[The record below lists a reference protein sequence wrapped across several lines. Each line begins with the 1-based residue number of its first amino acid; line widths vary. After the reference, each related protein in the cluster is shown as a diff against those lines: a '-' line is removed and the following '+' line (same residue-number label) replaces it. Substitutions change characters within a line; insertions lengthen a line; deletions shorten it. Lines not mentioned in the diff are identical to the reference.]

1 MGFYASDP
9 QPVEAERMKVPRR
22 NRSLASCWTGRKPE
36 MILIGLASM
45 VLAIAPA
52 FAEQAEQAIGDQPPY
67 FTPEG
72 PHLGPQRSSGS
83 EGGSRTELGGPSG
96 SLFGSPESRPPLL
109 REMVDLGNVPM
120 PQPRT
125 LKLNDI
131 VIVTV
136 DEKSHVLSEGEM
148 DRRKNT
154 SLQATLKDWIIFS
167 PRSFG
172 IRLDPQS
179 AGEPKIDGQWDN
191 KYRAQADFEAR
202 DAMKFT
208 IAARVVD
215 VRPNGTLVI
224 EGRRIIQ
231 HNEDSWEYF
240 LLGVIRPED
249 VKPNNTIESE
259 KIAELRI
266 WKRES
271 GHVRDG
277 YRRGWLME
285 WLDRFQP
292 F

>member
-1 MGFYASDP
+1 MEWFSQAFWGDRKDRASEHPWFFSSDWLRLLWMLGAIVVLGGGFLSSA
-9 QPVEAERMKVPRR
+9 A
-22 NRSLASCWTGRKPE
+22 
-36 MILIGLASM
+36 
-45 VLAIAPA
+45 
-52 FAEQAEQAIGDQPPY
+52 
-67 FTPEG
+67 
-72 PHLGPQRSSGS
+72 LGQSGS
-83 EGGSRTELGGPSG
+83 LLAAPGARGAETVSRPPLGGPSG
-96 SLFGSPESRPPLL
+96 SLFGPPEQRPPLV
-109 REMVDLGNVPM
+109 REAVDLGNVPM

-148 DRRKNT
+148 DRRKNA
-154 SLQATLKDWIIFS
+154 SLQAALKDWIIFS

-172 IRLDPQS
+172 IRPDPQS

-202 DAMKFT
+202 DAIKFS

-215 VRPNGTLVI
+215 IRPNGTLLI
-224 EGRRIIQ
+224 EGRRVIQ

-249 VKPNNTIESE
+249 VKPNNTVESE
-259 KIAELRI
+259 KIAELRL
-266 WKRES
+266 WKRDS

-285 WLDRFQP
+285 WLDRYQP

>member
-1 MGFYASDP
+1 M
-9 QPVEAERMKVPRR
+9 EERGIKVHRCFPGPTRC
-22 NRSLASCWTGRKPE
+22 SGAVGKWALV
-36 MILIGLASM
+36 IGLITAASGA
-45 VLAIAPA
+45 LAGLGAENGGQPRTGSGPVAP
-52 FAEQAEQAIGDQPPY
+52 PPPPPNGRMY
-67 FTPEG
+67 
-72 PHLGPQRSSGS
+72 
-83 EGGSRTELGGPSG
+83 LGGPSG
-96 SLFGSPESRPPLL
+96 SLFGSPEARPPLV
-109 REMVDLGNVPM
+109 REMVDLAHVPM

-148 DRRKNT
+148 DRRKNA
-154 SLQATLKDWIIFS
+154 SLQAALKDWIIFS

-172 IRLDPQS
+172 IRPDPQS

-224 EGRRIIQ
+224 EGRRTIK

-285 WLDRFQP
+285 WLDRFQL